1 MPSGNPSA
9 LSSFRSAQNKFM
21 SPPCNSNVVSQRMDL
36 RLCFS
41 VGICRLKL
49 VFRCSRVDR
58 REVTAMFS
66 DACSL
71 VNFLSHAGT
80 WFALLHEQGCLKDW
94 LPGVAGYP
102 TSTGIPVFGGSVLGK
117 RGLAP
122 APFFVLG
129 CVIEVVSFSD
139 VFSQWLVCLV
149 FPAGGPVF
157 SPGGRK
163 TSRTSVWRL
172 TVPATVWPPPSAL
185 ADEQLPC

>member
-1 MPSGNPSA
+1 M
-9 LSSFRSAQNKFM
+9 F
-21 SPPCNSNVVSQRMDL
+21 VSQRMDL

-41 VGICRLKL
+41 VGICRPKL
-49 VFRCSRVDR
+49 VFHCSRVARYD
-58 REVTAMFS
+58 VTAMFS
-66 DACSL
+66 NACSV
-71 VNFLSHAGT
+71 VNFLSYAGT
-80 WFALLHEQGCLKDW
+80 WFALLYRQRCLKDW

-129 CVIEVVSFSD
+129 CATEVVSFSG
-139 VFSQWLVCLV
+139 VFSQWLVCLA

-163 TSRTSVWRL
+163 TSRTSVCCL
-172 TVPATVWPPPSAL
+172 PVSATVWPPPSAP
-185 ADEQLPC
+185 ADEQWPR